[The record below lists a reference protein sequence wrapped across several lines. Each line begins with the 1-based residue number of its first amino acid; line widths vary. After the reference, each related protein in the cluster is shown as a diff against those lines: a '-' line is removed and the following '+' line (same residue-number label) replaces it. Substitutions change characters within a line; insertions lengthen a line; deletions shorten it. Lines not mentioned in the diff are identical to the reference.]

1 MTCRAPTRSR
11 ITVSQ
16 VGEGV
21 DAGVSMHQYYLPL
34 LQAHRTPGL
43 PAACPCT
50 LSTDRPMTQWA
61 LRYRL
66 NLHAADL
73 YIQAVTVGL
82 SSSAPQIHSHDFWR
96 YINLHVCMYMYE

>member
-1 MTCRAPTRSR
+1 MTCRPPTRSR
-11 ITVSQ
+11 TTVSQ

-21 DAGVSMHQYYLPL
+21 DAGVCMHQYYLPL
-34 LQAHRTPGL
+34 LQAHRTPG
-43 PAACPCT
+43 PPT

-66 NLHAADL
+66 NQHAADL

-82 SSSAPQIHSHDFWR
+82 SSSAPHIHSHDFWR